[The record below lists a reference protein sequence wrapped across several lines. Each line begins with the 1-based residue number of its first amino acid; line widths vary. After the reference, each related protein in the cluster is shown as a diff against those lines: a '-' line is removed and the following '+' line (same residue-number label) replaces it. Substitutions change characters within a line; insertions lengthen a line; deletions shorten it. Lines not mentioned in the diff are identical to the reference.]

1 MEGRDVP
8 SFHVLSSCLQDGL
21 ASQTSNP
28 WPPEVII
35 VAIMRMLHVLMVLMD
50 SAYTCI
56 SCGTVPG
63 QNGMI
68 CKSLIV

>member
-35 VAIMRMLHVLMVLMD
+35 VAMHYEDAPCLD
-50 SAYTCI
+50 GFNGQCI
-56 SCGTVPG
+56 HMHQLWYCSRSKWDD
-63 QNGMI
+63 M
-68 CKSLIV
+68 